1 MHKTFWGKIWQNGT
15 DTLHYVDVFPWDF
28 QGIPIIELGKKKNK
42 QLYFGGELENLENSP
57 APE

>member
-1 MHKTFWGKIWQNGT
+1 MHKKYGKKNGEMVQIH
-15 DTLHYVDVFPWDF
+15 LHYVDVFPWDF
-28 QGIPIIELGKKKNK
+28 QGIPIIGMGKKKNK